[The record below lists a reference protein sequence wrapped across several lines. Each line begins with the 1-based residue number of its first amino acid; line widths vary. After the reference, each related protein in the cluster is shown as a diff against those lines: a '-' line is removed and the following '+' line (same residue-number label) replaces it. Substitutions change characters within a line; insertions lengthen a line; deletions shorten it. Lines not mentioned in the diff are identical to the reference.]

1 MFVAAIW
8 WLAFICSLTLLG
20 NVLVIAA
27 VYRESSLHSATYYY
41 IVSLAVADLCVGVI
55 VIPLAILFELVLPSS
70 SSSFGFLCHLWHI
83 SDVGASTA
91 SILALCVIALDR
103 YLAITSPI
111 RYPRSFLSRHS
122 SLVIAMIWF
131 CSAMIAGPT
140 VIILGQTTRENK
152 TNNLDSLRCQ
162 FPSSPVFIL
171 VSSSVSFYIPLLI
184 MVFVYG
190 RILVSARRQMIALR
204 QGYKTT
210 TGAEKKKTTTTT
222 IENFNVPEPIT
233 LRIHR
238 GKYSRSPSLP
248 PLVVSRSRSR
258 SRPSNHS
265 SFPLLVLRRLRQ
277 IRRTRSWSQFSREH
291 KATKVLGI
299 IMGVFIACWLPFFV
313 FLLLTGV
320 FNIHLQPQREEQL
333 FRLFTWLGYTN
344 SAVSLSFSATTDQT
358 TLSSS

>member
-1 MFVAAIW
+1 MLLPGVW

-55 VIPLAILFELVLPSS
+55 VIPLAILFEFVLPSS

-131 CSAMIAGPT
+131 CSAIIAGPT
-140 VIILGQTTRENK
+140 VIILGQITTLNK
-152 TNNLDSLRCQ
+152 TNDARCH

-204 QGYKTT
+204 QGYKRTT
-210 TGAEKKKTTTTT
+210 TGEKKKTTTTT
-222 IENFNVPEPIT
+222 TTVDKFDAPETIT

-248 PLVVSRSRSR
+248 PLVVSRSRLSTQ
-258 SRPSNHS
+258 ST
-265 SFPLLVLRRLRQ
+265 SFPLLLLRRLRKV
-277 IRRTRSWSQFSREH
+277 RRTRSWSQFSREH

-320 FNIHLQPQREEQL
+320 LNIHFSPQREEQL

-344 SAVSLSFSATTDQT
+344 SAVCRSLQPFIDVFLSF
-358 TLSSS
+358 